1 MKNKRNSV
9 HYENLN
15 QAIEKPE
22 TQLLFLKDVNIR
34 DSKDFVHKK
43 KQKKSRKFLYFRGV
57 IKLTYSRALTWKVG
71 NECGS

>member
-1 MKNKRNSV
+1 M

-34 DSKDFVHKK
+34 DSKDFVHKT
-43 KQKKSRKFLYFRGV
+43 KQKNRENYCISLQ
-57 IKLTYSRALTWKVG
+57 
-71 NECGS
+71 